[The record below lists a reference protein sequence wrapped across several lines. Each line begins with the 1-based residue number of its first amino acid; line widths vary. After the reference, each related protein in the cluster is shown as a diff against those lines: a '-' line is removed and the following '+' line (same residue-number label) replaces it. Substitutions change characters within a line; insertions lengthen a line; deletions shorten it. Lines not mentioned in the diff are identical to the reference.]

1 MKDNSGK
8 IILALLA
15 GASAGVVA
23 GILMAP
29 ETGEATRGNLKK
41 SASKLGQDLESKL
54 AASMEQLQTLSTSAS
69 ALLGKISGGGSD
81 GDVVNKG
88 SNTKATSHLDN
99 NPTGGN
105 LEAAGETAG
114 SAGSDSS
121 SANKGGKGKSTTGS
135 KGSSTGSGGG
145 SNATA

>member
-54 AASMEQLQTLSTSAS
+54 QTSMEQLQALTSSAG
-69 ALLGKISGGGSD
+69 ALLGKVSGGNGS
-81 GDVVNKG
+81 GSADVVNTG
-88 SNTKATSHLDN
+88 SNTKATSHLDGIPN
-99 NPTGGN
+99 GGNDGAASGNTTGG
-105 LEAAGETAG
+105 GTAG
-114 SAGSDSS
+114 KGKAKKAGSSEGSDS
-121 SANKGGKGKSTTGS
+121 T
-135 KGSSTGSGGG
+135 
-145 SNATA
+145 ATA

>member
-29 ETGEATRGNLKK
+29 DTGEVSRGNLKK

-54 AASMEQLQTLSTSAS
+54 QASMEQLQALTAS
-69 ALLGKISGGGSD
+69 AGSLLGKVSGSGNGGA
-81 GDVVNKG
+81 DVVNTG
-88 SNTKATSHLDN
+88 SNTTATSHLN
-99 NPTGGN
+99 NVSNGGNDGAASGNTTGGTT
-105 LEAAGETAG
+105 GK
-114 SAGSDSS
+114 S
-121 SANKGGKGKSTTGS
+121 KGKKSASSGS
-135 KGSSTGSGGG
+135 GDSTGSGGG

>member
-29 ETGEATRGNLKK
+29 ETGETTRDNLKK
-41 SASKLGQDLESKL
+41 SASKLGSDLESKL
-54 AASMEQLQTLSTSAS
+54 QTSMEQLQTLTTSAS
-69 ALLGKISGGGSD
+69 GLLSKLSGGKD
-81 GDVVNKG
+81 GEVVNSG
-88 SNTKATSHLDN
+88 SNTSATSHLEN

-105 LEAAGETAG
+105 VEAATNQSGSSADSADKAAKSKGASAGRG
-114 SAGSDSS
+114 SAN
-121 SANKGGKGKSTTGS
+121 SAL
-135 KGSSTGSGGG
+135 
-145 SNATA
+145 

>member
-29 ETGEATRGNLKK
+29 ETGEVSRGNLKK

-54 AASMEQLQTLSTSAS
+54 QASMEQLQALSTSAG
-69 ALLGKISGGGSD
+69 ALLSKLPVGGNAGGSA
-81 GDVVNKG
+81 DVVQTG
-88 SNTKATSHLDN
+88 SNTTPTSHLDGIPN
-99 NPTGGN
+99 GGN
-105 LEAAGETAG
+105 DG
-114 SAGSDSS
+114 SADG
-121 SANKGGKGKSTTGS
+121 NTKGGTTGRGKGKKAASSGS
-135 KGSSTGSGGG
+135 GDSTGSGGG
-145 SNATA
+145 SNASA